1 MDATLTLKIPSSL
14 QEAIDQEARNQG
26 TTVESLAAEV
36 LRERFTPVESQPVA
50 ENGGGTL
57 ADRLAYYIGA
67 IDSAEHDPGDARPAR
82 SEYGKLLLERHRKG
96 YP

>member
-1 MDATLTLKIPSSL
+1 MDATLTLKIPSAL
-14 QEAIDQEARNQG
+14 QKAIDQEARSQG

-36 LRERFTPVESQPVA
+36 LRERFAPGESQPVA

-67 IDSAEHDPGDARPAR
+67 IDSGEDDPGDARSSR
-82 SEYGKLLLERHRKG
+82 SEYGKLLLDRHRKG

>member
-1 MDATLTLKIPSSL
+1 MDATLTLRIPSSL
-14 QEAIDQEARNQG
+14 QQAIDEEARSQG

-36 LRERFTPVESQPVA
+36 LRERFTPGEHQPSA
-50 ENGGGTL
+50 KDGGGTL

-67 IDSAEHDPGDARPAR
+67 VDSAEYLPDEART
-82 SEYGKLLLERHRKG
+82 SGSGYGKLLLNRHLEG

>member
-14 QEAIDQEARNQG
+14 QQAIDEAARNRG

-36 LRERFTPVESQPVA
+36 LRERFTPEEGSLPVK
-50 ENGGGTL
+50 EDGGTL

-67 IDSAEHDPGDARPAR
+67 VDSAEYGAGDARPSG
-82 SEYGKLLLERHRKG
+82 SEYGKRLLNRHLEG